1 MRRIEKNIMI
11 SKTFKN
17 LVSGFFVFSLFVS
30 GTVLAR
36 TIFLNGVDI
45 SAAKSQDLKNVTVH
59 IDERGDVY
67 ISAPHYQVNE
77 ENTFMPLSKYVQGL
91 NAPKHESIKPAPVSG
106 MMTTPENKVPSLSE
120 QSSKET
126 IMPGELPKGSI
137 ATPSTAETPS
147 NAQEAPAGSPNSNET
162 KPAEKV
168 GSKATH

>member
-1 MRRIEKNIMI
+1 MTYN
-11 SKTFKN
+11 KTRV
-17 LVSGFFVFSLFVS
+17 LVSALFICSMFIS
-30 GTVLAR
+30 GAVLAR

-91 NAPKHESIKPAPVSG
+91 NAPKHEGLKPAPVSS
-106 MMTTPENKVPSLSE
+106 MTATPENKVPSLSD
-120 QSSKET
+120 QSSKEP
-126 IMPGELPKGSI
+126 IVVGEQASGEAVK
-137 ATPSTAETPS
+137 TPTTTTGVPANTPS
-147 NAQEAPAGSPNSNET
+147 NNET